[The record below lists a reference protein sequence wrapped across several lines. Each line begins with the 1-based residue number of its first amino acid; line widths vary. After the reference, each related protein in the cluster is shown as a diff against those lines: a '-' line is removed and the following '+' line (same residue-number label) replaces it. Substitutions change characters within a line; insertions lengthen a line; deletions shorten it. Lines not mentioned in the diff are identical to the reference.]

1 MDDLVTKGVTA
12 AAVGAA
18 GAGIGGS
25 VTLATITTPAA
36 GILGAVGLTT
46 TTVVAVPVAGVVAV
60 GAAAAFGVKKGLD
73 YYEKKKNEQ

>member
-1 MDDLVTKGVTA
+1 MDDLATKGVA

-36 GILGAVGLTT
+36 GILGAVGFTT
-46 TTVVAVPVAGVVAV
+46 TTVVAVPIAGVLAV

-73 YYEKKKNEQ
+73 YYEKQKDE